1 MLHPTAAAGLCTAAN
16 DNEAARDN
24 GRLPWPDAAF
34 VQLLLAVGAWG
45 LVYLAARAL
54 GVVA

>member
-1 MLHPTAAAGLCTAAN
+1 MEVWHPDADRPPEPAN
-16 DNEAARDN
+16 DN
-24 GRLPWPDAAF
+24 GRLPWPEALFAMF
-34 VQLLLAVGAWG
+34 LLALGAWG

>member
-1 MLHPTAAAGLCTAAN
+1 MQCWHPDA
-16 DNEAARDN
+16 DRPPEPARDR
-24 GRLPWPDAAF
+24 RLPWPDAAF

>member
-1 MLHPTAAAGLCTAAN
+1 MEVWHDDTPEPAN
-16 DNEAARDN
+16 DN
-24 GRLPWPDAAF
+24 GRLPWPEALFAMF
-34 VQLLLAVGAWG
+34 LLAVGAWG